1 MNLMKTVTF
10 IAILSIGF
18 FSFVPPGSSAERFQ
32 VAQQDKQKDRDE
44 KGKGESES
52 KVSGVLGAQSN
63 PVRCSGPRGERA
75 YLNRLRCADGKAPK
89 FYRIGS
95 FGEGPYGNILDGY
108 SVKCGE
114 ADAVTIFMDM
124 YHDHVE
130 REAVPG
136 FRIINEEQKSVAARA
151 TGKSLKLIA
160 R

>member
-1 MNLMKTVTF
+1 MKTVTLTV
-10 IAILSIGF
+10 ILVLSF
-18 FSFVPPGSSAERFQ
+18 FSFILPTGSSAERLQ
-32 VAQQDKQKDRDE
+32 ATAQQDKQKGRGE
-44 KGKGESES
+44 KEKGESES
-52 KVSGVLGAQSN
+52 KVSGELGAKSN

-75 YLNRLRCADGKAPK
+75 YLSRLRCADGKAPK

-108 SVKCGE
+108 SVKCEEGDE
-114 ADAVTIFMDM
+114 ATIFMDM

-136 FRIINEEQKSVAARA
+136 FRIINEEQKSVATRA
-151 TGKSLKLIA
+151 PDESLKLIA

>member
-1 MNLMKTVTF
+1 MKTATF
-10 IAILSIGF
+10 MVILVVGF
-18 FSFVPPGSSAERFQ
+18 FSLIPPAGSSAERFQ
-32 VAQQDKQKDRDE
+32 AMAQQDKQKGREQKE
-44 KGKGESES
+44 KGEPES
-52 KVSGVLGAQSN
+52 KVSGELGAKSN

-75 YLNRLRCADGKAPK
+75 YLNRLRCGDGKAPK

-136 FRIINEEQKSVAARA
+136 FRIVNEEQKSVAARA
-151 TGKSLKLIA
+151 
-160 R
+160 